1 MKNSPT
7 YANIDFVRGKEAH
20 IFNIKINNAKL
31 KHAPELLQ
39 IVYVYS
45 TYTRKRWYKEYMYND
60 GTHTHTLTLFKKLWF
75 SRVSCHASLGPPEVY
90 FFI

>member
-39 IVYVYS
+39 IVYIQTQTMIQRIHV
-45 TYTRKRWYKEYMYND
+45 
-60 GTHTHTLTLFKKLWF
+60 
-75 SRVSCHASLGPPEVY
+75 
-90 FFI
+90 